1 MLVVSKQD
9 IQHYLG
15 ILGHSGIRTIFEM
28 HKIVGEIKTSGVHL
42 VRLCCP
48 KKHMSWACK
57 VIPGCASCPDL
68 ASICILEGNLFK
80 STNKD

>member
-48 KKHMSWACK
+48 KNTC
-57 VIPGCASCPDL
+57 PGLVRSFLGVPL
-68 ASICILEGNLFK
+68 AQTWRAYILEGTLFK
-80 STNKD
+80 SIN